1 MYRIEL
7 EELKKEIYKKLHE
20 LRSRDLKIEI
30 KSDKSPVTEFDI
42 FVSEKTQEIFSKR
55 HGYLNFYS
63 EENPEEFKFPVIV
76 LDPIDGT
83 REFVKGYGE
92 CAVSLAILNSADIN
106 DPKNYG
112 WIYNPFT
119 GFEIS
124 SDLHI
129 SIEPR
134 TVVPPTIHVMVSRSE
149 WEKNLVD
156 HERNEQISLT
166 PMGSIAYK
174 LGLLAGGACDVVI
187 SKRNKNIWDIAAGI
201 VICHSRGIKTMSE
214 GGEVTLLNQI
224 KYKAPFIWGK
234 EREIEIASYLLD

>member
-7 EELKKEIYKKLHE
+7 EELKKDIYKKLHE
-20 LRSRDLKIEI
+20 LRSRELKVDI
-30 KSDKSPVTEFDI
+30 KSDLSPVTEFDI
-42 FVSEKTQEIFSKR
+42 YVSERTQEIFSKR

-63 EENPEEFKFPVIV
+63 EENPEKFEFPVIV

-106 DPKNYG
+106 DPKSYG

-129 SIEPR
+129 PIEPR

-156 HERNEQISLT
+156 HQRNEQISLT

-187 SKRNKNIWDIAAGI
+187 SKRNKNIWDIAAG
-201 VICHSRGIKTMSE
+201 VIICNSRGIKSMSE
-214 GGEVTLLNQI
+214 GEEITELDLRR
-224 KYKAPFIWGK
+224 YKSPFIWGK
-234 EREIEIASYLLD
+234 AREIELASYLL